1 MEQQFKYTENNI
13 QADKVISFAF
23 KKLNANALPLV
34 VWSIIY
40 LLVLVVIT
48 IALYASNWDSII
60 NQTDPFFIYKSPLY
74 YIMLVI
80 GWLFSC
86 GMIKMGYDA
95 LDDKLSFSSMFH
107 VPMMTVV
114 KWFLLYIMLT
124 YIMLIGFMLLIVPGI
139 YLMVRLYPAMFLL
152 VDKDCGSL
160 DAIKKAWRITKG
172 RFWNIFLASLLISL
186 VACAGYLACGL
197 GLVYTAP
204 LALISYAFVV
214 RQLEK
219 GNNI

>member
-40 LLVLVVIT
+40 LLVSAVMAT
-48 IALYASNWDSII
+48 ILCASNWDSII
-60 NQTDPFFIYKSPLY
+60 NQTASFFMYKSPLY
-74 YIMLVI
+74 YIIVVI

-107 VPMMTVV
+107 VPVMTIA
-114 KWFLLYIMLT
+114 KWVLLYIMLT
-124 YIMLIGFMLLIVPGI
+124 CIILIGFVLLIVPGI
-139 YLMVRLYPAMFLL
+139 YLTIRLYPAMFLI
-152 VDKDCGSL
+152 VDKDYDPF
-160 DAIKKAWRITKG
+160 DAIKKAWSMTKG
-172 RFWNIFLASLLISL
+172 RFWNTFLASFLIWL

-197 GLVYTAP
+197 GLVYTMP
-204 LALISYAFVV
+204 LALIGYAFMV